1 MLITKRNES
10 FFMKKILSVLAV
22 VIIALTSLSFP
33 TFAYYNGQAAAN
45 YAKAHYETKNYNT
58 NYNNYTGKGGD
69 CTNFISQCVKAG
81 GKQMSYYPN
90 RKAGEVKETKTYW
103 YSQKYTVE
111 KSFLGIKWKTNEWA
125 ESTSWVRVAGGY
137 GFYNYWNNKVKC
149 TEYRS
154 LDQLRKNAAV
164 GDVIQVRSV
173 KSSGKTHS
181 TIVGEK
187 LSNGEIVL
195 YYHTNDTC
203 KKLAAFNEAFG
214 DGSGNNIY
222 TLFKFTQS

>member
-1 MLITKRNES
+1 
-10 FFMKKILSVLAV
+10 MKKMLSILV
-22 VIIALTSLSFP
+22 VIIIALTSLSLP

-45 YAKAHYETKNYNT
+45 YAKDHYETYPKA
-58 NYNNYTGKGGD
+58 D

-81 GKQMSYYPN
+81 GKEMSKSPN
-90 RKAGEVKETKTYW
+90 RKPGKVEETKTYW
-103 YSQKYTVE
+103 YSQKYIVE
-111 KSFLGIKWKTNEWA
+111 KNFLGVKWKTNEWA

-149 TEYRS
+149 IEYRD

-164 GDVIQVRSV
+164 GDVIQVRSAT
-173 KSSGKTHS
+173 KSGKTHS

-203 KKLAAFNEAFG
+203 KEIVKFNMDIG
-214 DGSGNNIY
+214 DRSGNKIY
-222 TLFKFTQS
+222 TIFKFTQSNQ

>member
-1 MLITKRNES
+1 
-10 FFMKKILSVLAV
+10 MKKMLSILV
-22 VIIALTSLSFP
+22 VIIIALTSLSLP

-58 NYNNYTGKGGD
+58 DYNTYPKAD

-81 GKQMSYYPN
+81 GKEMSKSPN
-90 RKAGEVKETKTYW
+90 RKPGKVEETKTYW
-103 YSQKYTVE
+103 YSQKYIVE
-111 KSFLGIKWKTNEWA
+111 KNFLGVKWKTNEWA

-149 TEYRS
+149 IEYRD

-164 GDVIQVRSV
+164 GDVIQVRSAT
-173 KSSGKTHS
+173 KSGKTHS

-203 KKLAAFNEAFG
+203 KELGKFNKDFG
-214 DGSGNNIY
+214 DRSGNNIY